1 MTPPAAVLTRHGRA
15 CRGAFASCSCD
26 AAKTPRNEP
35 KNEGKLENP
44 MKKTT
49 ITVAAALVALAS
61 AAAPARAHEHHGHE
75 SYSAGEPGDAS
86 KPSRTIE
93 IDLSEMEFTP
103 ARVEVKRGEQIRFV
117 LRNVG
122 TEDHEFLL
130 ATTKENL
137 EHAELMKKHPHMEHD
152 DPNGVR
158 IAPKKTAEIVWK
170 FTKAGTFEYSCL
182 IPDHRDY
189 GMTGHVTVK

>member
-1 MTPPAAVLTRHGRA
+1 
-15 CRGAFASCSCD
+15 
-26 AAKTPRNEP
+26 
-35 KNEGKLENP
+35 
-44 MKKTT
+44 MKT
-49 ITVAAALVALAS
+49 ITTLGAALIALSS
-61 AAAPARAHEHHGHE
+61 AAAPALAHEHHAHE
-75 SYSAGEPGDAS
+75 SYSAGEPGNAA

-93 IDLSEMEFTP
+93 IDLSEMDFTP
-103 ARVEVKRGEQIRFV
+103 ARIEVKRGEQVRFV

-137 EHAELMKKHPHMEHD
+137 KHAELMKKHPHMEHD

-189 GMTGHVTVK
+189 GMIGHVTVK

>member
-1 MTPPAAVLTRHGRA
+1 MKTITTLGAALIALSSAAVPTL
-15 CRGAFASCSCD
+15 
-26 AAKTPRNEP
+26 
-35 KNEGKLENP
+35 
-44 MKKTT
+44 
-49 ITVAAALVALAS
+49 
-61 AAAPARAHEHHGHE
+61 AHEHHAHE
-75 SYSAGEPGDAS
+75 SYSAGEPGDAA

-103 ARVEVKRGEQIRFV
+103 ARIEVKRGEQVRFV
-117 LRNVG
+117 LHNVG

-137 EHAELMKKHPHMEHD
+137 KHAELMKKHPHMEHD

-189 GMTGHVTVK
+189 GMIGHVTVK